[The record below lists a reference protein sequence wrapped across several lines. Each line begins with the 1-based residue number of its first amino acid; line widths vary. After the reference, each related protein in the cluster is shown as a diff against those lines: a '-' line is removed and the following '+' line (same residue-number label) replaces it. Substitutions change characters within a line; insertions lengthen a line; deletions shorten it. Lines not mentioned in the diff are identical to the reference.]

1 MQKNER
7 QAQIRALVESTP
19 IERQGDF
26 VAALA
31 GRGIKVTQATISR
44 DIKEM
49 QLVKVPMTNGH
60 YRYSLPPERQLAPQD
75 KLRRTLQAAYLRG
88 DVMDQFVYLV
98 MSPGTAP
105 AVGSL
110 IERLD
115 DARIFATI
123 AGDASILLVCRGA
136 AEAKLVLKM
145 LDEMV

>member
-31 GRGIKVTQATISR
+31 ARGITVTQATISR

-49 QLVKVPMTNGH
+49 QLVKVPMVNGH

-105 AVGSL
+105 AVGNL
-110 IERLD
+110 IEHLD
-115 DARIFATI
+115 DQRIFATV

-136 AEAKLVLKM
+136 EEANQVLRM

>member
-1 MQKNER
+1 MQKSER

-31 GRGIKVTQATISR
+31 ARGIAVTQATISR
-44 DIKEM
+44 DIKDM

-60 YRYSLPPERQLAPQD
+60 YRYSLPPERQLAPLD

-105 AVGSL
+105 AVGNL
-110 IERLD
+110 IEQLMD
-115 DARIFATI
+115 PRIFATI
-123 AGDASILLVCRGA
+123 AGDASILLVCRGG
-136 AEAKLVLKM
+136 AEAKAVLKM